1 MLGIATIYQ
10 QNDQLG
16 QAAGYLEK
24 ALEVINFGAPEPGV
38 CPAELISEE
47 AGCRRT
53 LLCRNRYFTTE
64 RVELAPGA
72 KFDGHCDGTS
82 LEIWGVVDG
91 SATAAGLQLHAVQ
104 FTLLPAVLG
113 GFAVIAAGRA
123 TLLRSYVERD

>member
-1 MLGIATIYQ
+1 M
-10 QNDQLG
+10 
-16 QAAGYLEK
+16 AGRGRCTWRRR
-24 ALEVINFGAPEPGV
+24 LEVINFGAPEPGV

-53 LLCRNRYFTTE
+53 LLCRNRYFTTGASSW
-64 RVELAPGA
+64 RLARNSTA
-72 KFDGHCDGTS
+72 TATAS

-113 GFAVIAAGRA
+113 GFAVIAAEARDA
-123 TLLRSYVERD
+123 AAQLRGTRLKIEN